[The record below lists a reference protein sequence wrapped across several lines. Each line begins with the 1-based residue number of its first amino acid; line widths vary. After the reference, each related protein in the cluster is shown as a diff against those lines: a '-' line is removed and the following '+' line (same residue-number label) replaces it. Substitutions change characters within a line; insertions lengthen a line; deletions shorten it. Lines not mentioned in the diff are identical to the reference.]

1 MPFKRTKAEL
11 ILTQSERDE
20 LNKIIKTRTEEFR
33 RVERAKMMLLYADG
47 EQAPAIADQLNTNA
61 PKVYRCID
69 KALEFGALNALD
81 DIKRSGRPAQITD
94 DAKTW
99 VVSLACQKP
108 KELGYS
114 YEVWTTRFLS
124 QHIRKNAEEAGHP
137 SVKNI
142 GSGTVSRILDE
153 NDIKPHK
160 INYYLE
166 RRDPDFDTKMAQ
178 VLYVYQQVQWTLE
191 DNEFQPICDVML
203 SYDEKPGIQAVENK
217 APDLPPVPG
226 KHTTIGRD
234 SEYIRHGTLS
244 LLAGI
249 DLVTGEV
256 IGSVEDRHRS
266 REFVDFLK
274 MLDDRYD
281 PELRIQVVLDNHSAH
296 TSKETR
302 AYLET
307 VPNRFEFVFTPK
319 HGSWLNIIE
328 SFFAKMSKS
337 FLRHIRVK
345 SKQELKERIEL
356 YLQEVNENPVPF
368 RWKYGLESASN

>member
-11 ILTQSERDE
+11 ILTDSERVE
-20 LNKIIKTRTEEFR
+20 LKQITKTRSEEFR
-33 RVERAKMMLLYADG
+33 RVERAKMMLLYAEG
-47 EQAPAIADQLNTNA
+47 QGAPAIADQLNTNA
-61 PKVYRCID
+61 PKVYRCIN
-69 KALEFGALNALD
+69 KALEFGVLNALD
-81 DIKRSGRPAQITD
+81 DIKRSGRPAAITD
-94 DAKTW
+94 DAKAW
-99 VVSLACQKP
+99 VVSLAYQKP
-108 KELGYS
+108 NAFGYS
-114 YEVWTTRFLS
+114 YEVWTTRLLA
-124 QHIRKNAEEAGHP
+124 QHIKENATAANHP

-142 GSGTVSRILDE
+142 GSGTVSRILSE
-153 NDIKPHK
+153 NDVKPHK

-166 RRDPDFDTKMAQ
+166 RRDEDFDTKMAQ
-178 VLYVYQQVQWTLE
+178 VLHVYQQVKWQLA
-191 DNEFQPICDVML
+191 DDAFQPVCDVTL
-203 SYDEKPGIQAVENK
+203 SYDEKPGLQAVENK

-226 KHTTIGRD
+226 KHPTIGRD
-234 SEYIRHGTLS
+234 SEYVRHGTLS

-256 IGSVEDRHRS
+256 IGAVEDRHRS

-274 MLDDRYD
+274 MLNERYD
-281 PELRIQVVLDNHSAH
+281 PELRIQIVLDNHSAH

-302 AYLET
+302 AYLDT

-345 SKQELKERIEL
+345 SKEELKARIEL
-356 YLQEVNENPVPF
+356 YLKEVNENPVPF
-368 RWKYGLESASN
+368 RWKHGLESANN

>member
-11 ILTQSERDE
+11 KLTQSERDT
-20 LNKIIKTRTEEFR
+20 LNKIAKTQTEAFR

-47 EQAPAIADQLNTNA
+47 VGVPAIADQLNTNTS
-61 PKVYRCID
+61 KVYRSID

-81 DIKRSGRPAQITD
+81 DIKRSGRPAAITD

-99 VVSLACQKP
+99 IVSLACQKP
-108 KELGYS
+108 KALGYS
-114 YEVWTTRFLS
+114 YEVWTTRLLAR
-124 QHIRKNAEEAGHP
+124 HIKANADDAGHP
-137 SVKNI
+137 SVNNI

-160 INYYLE
+160 VNYYLE
-166 RRDPDFDTKMAQ
+166 RRDPEFDTKMTQ
-178 VLYVYQQVQWTLE
+178 VLHVYQQVEWTLE
-191 DNEFQPICDVML
+191 DDAFQPVCDVML
-203 SYDEKPGIQAVENK
+203 SYDEKPGIQATENK
-217 APDLPPVPG
+217 APDLPPLPG
-226 KHTTIGRD
+226 KHATMGRD

-256 IGSVEDRHRS
+256 IGNVEDRHRS

-274 MLDDRYD
+274 MLDAHYD
-281 PELRIQVVLDNHSAH
+281 PGLRIQIVLDNHSAH

-302 AYLET
+302 GYLET
-307 VPNRFEFVFTPK
+307 VPNRFEFVFTPT

-328 SFFAKMSKS
+328 SFFAKMTKS

-345 SKQELKERIEL
+345 SKAELKTRIEL
-356 YLQEVNENPVPF
+356 YLKEINENPVPF
-368 RWKYGLESASN
+368 RWKYGMESASD